1 MKRHLTL
8 RLSFWAKNH
17 RPAAIAIIA
26 AAKITIGAIGFYLG
40 IWAALEGIAIPV
52 EVKWLL
58 AAIAGGLIGFY
69 PARHLKKRL
78 GRAVFYRRQKQ
89 VDFGLALFGFVF
101 LLFAGNLAPGWVNA
115 PQPAPTSGNKVSS
128 VFSSLEKNSAT
139 NAAELSAK
147 PTVKK
152 SKTGFFKRWL
162 IAKAKSRVEKAIS
175 RLARVA
181 EDSDGAVKVLL
192 SFLLVLAAL
201 GLAYFVAALACRLS
215 CNGQEGAAAL
225 VAILGAVGI
234 VLGLIFGFRAIW
246 NGKSDT
252 ASDKRHEQKK
262 PATKTEKRPATR
274 KKE

>member
-26 AAKITIGAIGFYLG
+26 AAKIALGATGFYFG
-40 IWAALEGIAIPV
+40 IWAALEGIAVPV
-52 EVKWLL
+52 ETKWLL
-58 AAIAGGLIGFY
+58 AAIAISLIGAY

-78 GRAVFYRRQKQ
+78 GRAAFYRRQKR

-101 LLFAGNLAPGWVNA
+101 LFFAGNLAPGWVNA
-115 PQPAPTSGNKVSS
+115 PQITPTSTDKVSS
-128 VFSSLEKNSAT
+128 AFSSLEKKDAT
-139 NAAELSAK
+139 TAAEFSAK

-152 SKTGFFKRWL
+152 SKTGFVKRWL
-162 IAKAKSRVEKAIS
+162 IAKAKVRAEKAIK
-175 RLARVA
+175 RLAHVA

-201 GLAYFVAALACRLS
+201 GVAYLVAALACTLS

-262 PATKTEKRPATR
+262 PPTQTEKRPATK